1 MICTKSFD
9 VLNFTNFKVSIP
21 NVIKVLLET
30 FKSKTCTSNHV
41 SRAQFNFVYWFR
53 KTDRIALQP
62 STCTKYTRGL
72 QIISS
77 SRCMILQKKLTS
89 CSQTFVMNLRS
100 YR

>member
-41 SRAQFNFVYWFR
+41 SRTQFNSE
-53 KTDRIALQP
+53 KRIE
-62 STCTKYTRGL
+62 SHY
-72 QIISS
+72 
-77 SRCMILQKKLTS
+77 
-89 CSQTFVMNLRS
+89 NLVHVLNIHVDCK
-100 YR
+100 